1 MSALAKRTAVKF
13 FSALSDY
20 ILTILY
26 LYRPQPQRYCFLF
39 NFNVAY
45 NSFRNVLSSDI
56 SMYEASAV
64 GNTGDHQNYHYKFF
78 LYKTS
83 LDVDMASPPP
93 MDHPGL
99 LVETLVGM
107 LLGMLSTL
115 LIQVMT
121 IIWFQELE
129 VNFC

>member
-1 MSALAKRTAVKF
+1 MYYLQIFQCMKPLLLVTQVTTKIIITGF
-13 FSALSDY
+13 FY
-20 ILTILY
+20 IKHLQMWIWL
-26 LYRPQPQRYCFLF
+26 
-39 NFNVAY
+39 V
-45 NSFRNVLSSDI
+45 
-56 SMYEASAV
+56 
-64 GNTGDHQNYHYKFF
+64 HH
-78 LYKTS
+78 
-83 LDVDMASPPP
+83 P

-107 LLGMLSTL
+107 LLGMFLTL